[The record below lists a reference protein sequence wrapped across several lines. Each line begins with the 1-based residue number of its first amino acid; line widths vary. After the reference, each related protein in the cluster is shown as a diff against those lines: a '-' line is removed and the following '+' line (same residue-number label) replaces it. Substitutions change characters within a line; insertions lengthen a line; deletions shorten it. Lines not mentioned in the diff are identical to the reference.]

1 MKGGTRVECQEK
13 IDILRQ
19 GIAGRHLCMLDT
31 MLEETPEY
39 IYPLMV
45 SDRFVLYQQEDN
57 FLLDGYAVRRLA
69 QVHTV
74 RLRSGK
80 YEKINRLHGVAD
92 GICTPPVD
100 ISTWQTLFSSLQKLD
115 TYVTIEDEKNGSFAI
130 GEIRNVYARRVD
142 FLDFD
147 ADGVWQNDLWEIPY
161 STITKVTWG
170 DRYSLNWQRYL
181 RTEA

>member
-1 MKGGTRVECQEK
+1 MKGGTRVERQEK

-31 MLEETPEY
+31 VPEEAPEY
-39 IYPLMV
+39 IYPLLV

-69 QVHTV
+69 QVRTV

-80 YEKINRLHGVAD
+80 YEEINCLHG
-92 GICTPPVD
+92 I
-100 ISTWQTLFSSLQKLD
+100 
-115 TYVTIEDEKNGSFAI
+115 
-130 GEIRNVYARRVD
+130 
-142 FLDFD
+142 